1 MIDFE
6 NAHCRS
12 LIYRRNNKGPK
23 VDLRKTA
30 SDCFDARRNSMKRNI
45 LFTIFKERS

>member
-12 LIYRRNNKGPK
+12 LMSRRNNKGPK
-23 VDLRKTA
+23 VDPRGTLQVIVLMLEETP
-30 SDCFDARRNSMKRNI
+30 
-45 LFTIFKERS
+45 